1 MYRIIGADGKEY
13 GPVTLEQFRVWI
25 TQSRV
30 NPQTQ
35 VKAEGSTEWSAAGNV
50 PELNA
55 LFAAAGSAAA
65 IPPLTPLDPSTALV
79 TGPANGLAITSLV
92 FGILSLICAGIFAGV
107 PAIICGH
114 VARSRAQRMPAVYGG
129 AGFALAGLILGY
141 IGVAVTFLILPAML
155 LPALAGA
162 KARAQSINCVNNMKQ
177 IGLAFKVWAL
187 DHNDQFPFNVSTNG
201 GGTFELCSTGADG
214 FDYNA
219 TVHFRVLSNELSTTR
234 ILVCP
239 CDTKQPALSWQFL
252 SPANLSYQMHS
263 GTNFSDSNP
272 QAVLVICPL
281 HGHRLL
287 TDGTVQEGKRKRPP
301 FSP

>member
-1 MYRIIGADGKEY
+1 MYKIIGADGKEY
-13 GPVTLEQFRVWI
+13 GPVTLEQFRVWV

-30 NPQTQ
+30 NPQTR
-35 VKAEGSTEWSAAGNV
+35 VKAEGATEWTSAGNV

-65 IPPLTPLDPSTALV
+65 IPPLTPLSPYSGLATE
-79 TGPANGLAITSLV
+79 PAKGLAITSFVL
-92 FGILSLICAGIFAGV
+92 GLLSLVCIGIFGGI

-114 VARSRAQRMPAVYGG
+114 IARSRAQRMPAVYGG

-141 IGVAVTFLILPAML
+141 VGVAVTFLVLPAML
-155 LPALAGA
+155 LPALASA
-162 KARAQSINCVNNMKQ
+162 KARAQSINCMNNMKQ
-177 IGLAFKVWAL
+177 IGLACKVWAL

-219 TVHFRVLSNELSTTR
+219 TVHFRVLSNELGTTR

-239 CDTKQPALSWQFL
+239 CDTKTPAMSWQFL
-252 SPANLSYQMHS
+252 SPSSLSYQMHS
-263 GTNFSDSNP
+263 GTNINDSNP
-272 QAVLVICPL
+272 QAVLVVCPI

-287 TDGTVQEGKRKRPP
+287 TDGTVVEGKKKR
-301 FSP
+301 